1 MPKKTRAISI
11 AVFAVLIILLLVGI
25 ILVPGHEKEP
35 IREAMSDGVLH
46 ERSKISLFGLL
57 DVNPGLISAFT
68 VSGIIIVLAV
78 IIRIFVIPRFTEIPG
93 KLQLLLEQA
102 VKLFS
107 GLASSNSP
115 HRNGFLGAYIFTAGV
130 YVFISTLFELF
141 GLQAVTTS
149 DASVSLPAPL
159 ADINGAIAMGFM
171 SYGMILVSGI
181 IYGRAKGAVNALK
194 DFSLPVSMSF
204 RLFGAVRRVVILSDC
219 AHHYVYN
226 PSSLTSRITA
236 EKAASSV
243 VCIEKLRSSIAGM
256 PHEEMFLKAVDYR
269 YLFMLSAIAIS
280 GFFHPCNRIKYR
292 EKKKQFRA
300 FVAQDAVKATLRSP
314 SRKGLSFARR
324 TVIFCMRHRWCFV
337 LRILASIRYRGK
349 KAA

>member
-68 VSGIIIVLAV
+68 VSGIIIALAV

-149 DASVSLPAPL
+149 GTSVSLPAPL

-204 RLFGAVRRVVILSDC
+204 RLFGALLSGALVTDLVY
-219 AHHYVYN
+219 HYL
-226 PSSLTSRITA
+226 P
-236 EKAASSV
+236 
-243 VCIEKLRSSIAGM
+243 
-256 PHEEMFLKAVDYR
+256 
-269 YLFMLSAIAIS
+269 
-280 GFFHPCNRIKYR
+280 
-292 EKKKQFRA
+292 
-300 FVAQDAVKATLRSP
+300 
-314 SRKGLSFARR
+314 LSFVLPSLVAVLF
-324 TVIFCMRHRWCFV
+324 TLLHAVIQTYV
-337 LRILASIRYRGK
+337 LTMLVSVFYGESTEPHPPKPKKSKIKKPAAIPGKEDSI
-349 KAA
+349 

>member
-115 HRNGFLGAYIFTAGV
+115 HRNGFLGAYVFTAGV
-130 YVFISTLFELF
+130 YVATSTVFELL
-141 GLQAVTTS
+141 GVQVIAENGSSAT
-149 DASVSLPAPL
+149 LPAPL

-171 SYGMILVSGI
+171 SYGVILISGI
-181 IYGRAKGAVNALK
+181 IYGRAHGAINALK
-194 DFSLPVSMSF
+194 DFSLPISMSF
-204 RLFGAVRRVVILSDC
+204 RLFGALLSGALVTDLVY
-219 AHHYVYN
+219 HYLPLSFVLPAIVAVLFTLLHAIIQTYV
-226 PSSLTSRITA
+226 LTMLV
-236 EKAASSV
+236 SV
-243 VCIEKLRSSIAGM
+243 FYGESTER
-256 PHEEMFLKAVDYR
+256 H
-269 YLFMLSAIAIS
+269 
-280 GFFHPCNRIKYR
+280 
-292 EKKKQFRA
+292 EKKPKIKKQKQTA
-300 FVAQDAVKATLRSP
+300 
-314 SRKGLSFARR
+314 
-324 TVIFCMRHRWCFV
+324 
-337 LRILASIRYRGK
+337 
-349 KAA
+349 